1 MGGRWAVA
9 LILDAEKLGI
19 NGGFGFLGLT
29 GEAPHR
35 SGRVKWRWR
44 KEWKSR

>member
-29 GEAPHR
+29 GEAK
-35 SGRVKWRWR
+35 GLTGL
-44 KEWKSR
+44 EG